1 MDKELI
7 RKRFSKASSA
17 YASQATIQYQIAAK
31 MNAKIEQY
39 IPSSIRRTVLEI
51 GCGTGL
57 FTRRY
62 LNCSQPDN
70 LLLNDLCPEM
80 QRHLVDLLDEHI
92 CFSACDA
99 ETLDFPSGQDLI
111 ISCSTIQWFEHP
123 DQFLLRCRDLL
134 TDQGYLAFTTFGP
147 SNVKE
152 IASITGTS
160 LKYYSLNDLLINLSS
175 FYHIVWSEEELVTC
189 LFPSPMFVLKHL
201 KETGV
206 TGVSHNRWT
215 KGQLDAFCQQYWQ
228 LHGCA
233 NKKVPLTY
241 HPIYM
246 ICKKI

>member
-1 MDKELI
+1 MDKTLI
-7 RKRFSKASSA
+7 KQRFAKAV
-17 YASQATIQYQIAAK
+17 ATYEKEAAVQRQIASHMVELMEK
-31 MNAKIEQY
+31 YLPEDVHSN
-39 IPSSIRRTVLEI
+39 VWEI
-51 GCGTGL
+51 GCGTGML
-57 FTRRY
+57 TRFY
-62 LNCSQPDN
+62 LNRFTPEE
-70 LLLNDLCPEM
+70 LYLNDLCPEM
-80 QRHLVDLLDEHI
+80 QRYLVDLLDEHI